1 MPDYSTGKI
10 YKVINPQNEIIY
22 IGSTTQTL
30 SQRFCRHEHK
40 AIGNK
45 IILLEN
51 CPCNSRE
58 ELVKREQELIE
69 QYDNLL
75 NKQRAY
81 MSEEQHKE
89 YKKKYYEEQY
99 QNNRDK
105 ILEKSKIY
113 YEENKNKILEN
124 KKEYNKKHYQ
134 KNRDK
139 ILEYKKVYDENNKEK
154 AKVYYEKNKNKILE
168 KYKVKIICECGCEIS
183 KYNNKHKK
191 SKKHIKLMESK

>member
-69 QYDNLL
+69 QSDNLL
-75 NKQRAY
+75 NKFRAY

-89 YKKKYYEEQY
+89 YRKKYYKQY
-99 QNNRDK
+99 NETNRNK
-105 ILEKSKIY
+105 ISEKAKIY
-113 YEENKNKILEN
+113 YEKNKNKITEKSKEHYENNKEN
-124 KKEYNKKHYQ
+124 KKEQYEKNK
-134 KNRDK
+134 NK
-139 ILEYKKVYDENNKEK
+139 ISEK
-154 AKVYYEKNKNKILE
+154 AKIYYEKNKNKILE

-191 SKKHIKLMESK
+191 TKKHIKLMETK